1 MIEHE
6 LNKLNEF
13 IRGWYI
19 DKNICKNIIN
29 FFEKNSDLQK
39 KGKTLSGL
47 DLNIKK
53 STDIYILDNKHEEIN
68 TYIKEGLIKCLK
80 EYVNLFPHIDKELG
94 KWGLI
99 EPMNIQKYNPNEG
112 YFQYHC
118 ERSNKDNKR
127 VLVFMTYLNDINDEG
142 ETEFYYQKLKVKPE
156 QGLTLLWPP
165 EWTHLHRGITSK
177 TETKYIITGWFSFV

>member
-39 KGKTLSGL
+39 TGKTSHGL

-68 TYIKEGLIKCLK
+68 TYIKEGL
-80 EYVNLFPHIDKELG
+80 
-94 KWGLI
+94 
-99 EPMNIQKYNPNEG
+99 
-112 YFQYHC
+112 
-118 ERSNKDNKR
+118 
-127 VLVFMTYLNDINDEG
+127 T
-142 ETEFYYQKLKVKPE
+142 
-156 QGLTLLWPP
+156 
-165 EWTHLHRGITSK
+165 
-177 TETKYIITGWFSFV
+177 